1 MTITPEIE
9 ETIDSLVERWIPEGK
24 DKFLHVEPRSY
35 MKEMVVYLLKTNKI
49 PPKLVIINSLIK
61 NWRPFLHKRLGTL
74 N

>member
-1 MTITPEIE
+1 MIITPEIE

-35 MKEMVVYLLKTNKI
+35 MKEMIINLLETNKI
-49 PPKLVIINSLIK
+49 PPKLVLVNSLLK
-61 NWRPFLHKRLGTL
+61 NWRPFLYKRFGTL

>member
-9 ETIDSLVERWIPEGK
+9 ETIDSLIERWIPEGK

-35 MKEMVVYLLKTNKI
+35 MKEMIVHLLETNKI
-49 PPKLVIINSLIK
+49 PPKLAIVNSIIK
-61 NWRPFLHKRLGTL
+61 NWRSFLHKRFGTL